1 MEKQDTK
8 KPFKDTGLGKI
19 LLSVIPGFV
28 KGASKVLPDSGVL
41 GVIKNLIDTDPD
53 MSDEE
58 KAQAHDQLVELYR
71 LEVEDRD
78 SARKRE
84 AAIVNSG
91 GKDWMMSL
99 TGIVGLT
106 AFAFLVYTV
115 VTTNVPESNKEIFI
129 HMIGIVEG
137 VALSIFG
144 YYFGSAVKKD
154 NKA

>member
-1 MEKQDTK
+1 MSNDK
-8 KPFKDTGLGKI
+8 KPFKETGLGKI
-19 LLSVIPGFV
+19 LLGVIPGFI
-28 KGASKVLPDSGVL
+28 KGASKALPDSGVL

-53 MSDEE
+53 MTDEE

-84 AAIVNSG
+84 AAIVNAG

-99 TGIVGLT
+99 TGIIGLA

-115 VTTNVPESNKEIFI
+115 VTTQVPESNKEIFI

>member
-1 MEKQDTK
+1 MSNDK
-8 KPFKDTGLGKI
+8 KPFKETGLGKI
-19 LLSVIPGFV
+19 LLSVIPGFI
-28 KGASKVLPDSGVL
+28 KGASKALPDSGVL

-84 AAIVNSG
+84 AAIVNAG

-99 TGIVGLT
+99 TGIVGLA

-154 NKA
+154 DKNG

>member
-1 MEKQDTK
+1 MSVDK
-8 KPFKDTGLGKI
+8 KPFKETGLGKI
-19 LLSVIPGFV
+19 LLGVIPGFI

-41 GVIKNLIDTDPD
+41 GVIKNLIDTDPT
-53 MSDEE
+53 MTDEE
-58 KAQAHDQLVELYR
+58 KAAAHDQLVELYK

-84 AAIVNSG
+84 AAIVTAG

-99 TGIVGLT
+99 TGIIGLA
-106 AFAFLVYTV
+106 AFAFIVYTV

-154 NKA
+154 NKNG

>member
-1 MEKQDTK
+1 MSTNK
-8 KPFKDTGLGKI
+8 KPFKETGLGKI
-19 LLSVIPGFV
+19 LLGVLPGAI
-28 KGASKVLPDSGVL
+28 KGASKVLPDYGVL
-41 GVIKNLIDTDPD
+41 GVIKNIIDTDPD
-53 MSDEE
+53 MTPEE
-58 KAQAHDQLVELYR
+58 KTIAHDQLLELYR

-84 AAIVNSG
+84 ASIAASG
-91 GKDWMMSL
+91 KNDWMMSL

-115 VTTNVPESNKEIFI
+115 VTTQVPETNKEIFI

-154 NKA
+154 DKNG

>member
-1 MEKQDTK
+1 MKDK
-8 KPFKDTGLGKI
+8 KPFKETGLGKI
-19 LLSVIPGFV
+19 LLGVIPGFI
-28 KGASKVLPDSGVL
+28 KGASKALPDSGVL

-53 MSDEE
+53 MTEEE

-84 AAIVNSG
+84 ADIVNAG

-99 TGIVGLT
+99 TGIIGLA

-115 VTTNVPESNKEIFI
+115 VTTQVPESNKEIFI